1 MQVDDTRLL
10 QPDETEQDV
19 DLTTED
25 MLLNMGP
32 QHPATHGVLRVV
44 AKLRGEIVLDAE
56 PFPGYLH
63 RGTEKLAENRFYN
76 QIVPLTDR
84 LDYLSAF
91 NNNLAYVQAVEKL
104 IDLEIPERALYLRT
118 MFGELQRLA
127 SHLIW
132 LGTHAMDIG
141 ALSIF
146 LYTMREREMILDL
159 FESAA
164 GQRLTLSYAQV
175 GGLRNDIPD
184 GFIDGVRN
192 FLKIFPSKMK
202 EYGDILTK
210 NPIWLE
216 RTQDIGVISAK
227 DAIAW
232 SLTGACLRGSGV
244 NYDVRKKTPYAAY
257 DRVDFDVPLGT
268 QGDIYDRY
276 LVRMEEMRQSARII
290 QQCVDNLPD
299 GPFKADAPAY
309 VQITK
314 RFKAPAGEVYS
325 SIEAPK
331 GELGFAIVSDG
342 TEKPYRMHIRAPSW
356 INLQAL
362 PVMCN
367 GGLIADVVGVIGS
380 IDIVL
385 GEVDR

>member
-10 QPDETEQDV
+10 RPDETEQDV

-159 FESAA
+159 FEATA

-184 GFIDGVRN
+184 GFLDGVRN
-192 FLKIFPSKMK
+192 FLKIFPSRMK
-202 EYGDILTK
+202 EYSDILTK